1 VRRRRGRRLLLLGG
15 VAVIAAGIA
24 IGLGVTP
31 IDRPA
36 FIDRLEYP
44 LDYGDLV
51 REHAAANHLDAAL
64 VAAVI
69 YEESRFRREAR
80 SDAGA
85 LGLMQLQPGTAE
97 TIARATGGADFRV
110 DDLFDPDVNIAY
122 GSWYLR
128 HLLDKYGD
136 ERVALAAY
144 NAGETT
150 VDGWI
155 AHHQGIVYADVQ
167 AYVDNVEH
175 TKAIYRRAYGS
186 SSLPPN

>member
-1 VRRRRGRRLLLLGG
+1 MLGG
-15 VAVIAAGIA
+15 VGLIAAGIA

-36 FIDRLEYP
+36 FVDRLEYP
-44 LDYGDLV
+44 LDYGDIV
-51 REHAAANHLDAAL
+51 RKHAAANHLDTAL

-85 LGLMQLQPGTAE
+85 IGLMQLKPETAE
-97 TIARATGGADFRV
+97 TIARATGGAGFRV
-110 DDLFDPDVNIAY
+110 DDLFDPDVNVAY

-155 AHHQGIVYADVQ
+155 ARPPGDRVL
-167 AYVDNVEH
+167 
-175 TKAIYRRAYGS
+175 RRARLRGQGRAHEEGCTAVPTGAS
-186 SSLPPN
+186 ICRQIDP